1 MVKKTS
7 REIRGL
13 VCDEKYSRQISM
25 DQLMNRMIG
34 KSWTENTNEMNVT
47 LVRYTPANANTTDV
61 SNIMEMEK
69 CCYTIFNRC
78 PQ

>member
-1 MVKKTS
+1 
-7 REIRGL
+7 
-13 VCDEKYSRQISM
+13 
-25 DQLMNRMIG
+25 MNRMIG